1 MPGRDA
7 PGAKSRMPFTSQLLH
22 FLRRA
27 GTERSTARVIAEMF
41 QFVGEAF
48 TVERVSLHLAD
59 EETGGLEP
67 YVSQFAS
74 GRQDPELYDRWR
86 AFDIGS
92 TGLARRIGGGE
103 DTVLVEDPSAGDV
116 LPLRYVQMF
125 DVDPFLAVA
134 LRRRGRLEGL
144 LIIEGPVETLR
155 RRQDDA
161 AEFAGYLTLAL
172 ENARAFEREQE
183 RAAEAHA
190 LLEVVD
196 VLSRTTD
203 LVAVLAAVTRQCAEV
218 TGFERCSVFLVDP
231 DTNSLVPTM
240 SQFADGHADPAAWER
255 FRTTEVDLPI
265 AWEVI
270 RSGEPAAF
278 ERPEDHPDLIPP
290 EWLEP
295 FGIQTALYL
304 PLSAWGQR
312 FGVLCLDNRQRTD
325 ITKRQLR
332 ITQGVAAQ
340 GAVAIGVTRALDRER
355 AATAELGRV
364 NRAKDEFLSM
374 VSHEMR
380 TPLSSIH
387 GFADL
392 LDRRHDELDAE
403 ERREMARRIRANADR
418 QIELIDDLLSSD
430 RLANGAI
437 IADRRH
443 VQLRDLVVDTVDAF
457 DVDRSEVQIDVDE
470 DHDVLADPG
479 HVRQILTNLL
489 SNADRYGRPPFEI
502 SSVADADGGTVR
514 LRVRDRGA
522 GIPDEFVPHLFERFT
537 QADRDG
543 DSPGIGLGLSIARQ
557 MARANDGEVVHE
569 EVDDGACFALTL
581 PRFGRGRA

>member
-1 MPGRDA
+1 
-7 PGAKSRMPFTSQLLH
+7 MPFTSQLLH

-59 EETGGLEP
+59 PETGALAP
-67 YVSQFAS
+67 FVSQFAS
-74 GRQDPELYDRWR
+74 GKEDPALYERWR
-86 AFDIGS
+86 AFDMES
-92 TGLARRIGGGE
+92 TELTQQVRRGADVVLLEEPTASGGLPQGF
-103 DTVLVEDPSAGDV
+103 VET
-116 LPLRYVQMF
+116 F
-125 DVDPFLAVA
+125 DVGSFLAVA
-134 LRRRGRLEGL
+134 LRRPENLEGV
-144 LIIEGPVETLR
+144 LIIEGPVDTLR

-161 AEFAGYLTLAL
+161 AEFARYLTLAI

-183 RAAEAHA
+183 RTAEAHA

-203 LVAVLAAVTRQCAEV
+203 LVPVLTAVTRQCAKV

-231 DTNSLVPTM
+231 DTNTLVPTM
-240 SQFADGHADPAAWER
+240 SQFADGHSDPAAWER
-255 FRTTEVDLPI
+255 FRTTETDLPI

-278 ERPEDHPDLIPP
+278 ERPEDHPDLIPR
-290 EWLEP
+290 EWLDP
-295 FGIQTALYL
+295 FDIGTVLYL

-312 FGVLCLDNRQRTD
+312 FGVLELDNRERTD
-325 ITKRQLR
+325 ITDRQLR
-332 ITQGVAAQ
+332 IARVVAAQ
-340 GAVAIGVTRALDRER
+340 GAVAIGVSRALDRER
-355 AATAELGRV
+355 AAAAELERV

-374 VSHEMR
+374 ASHEMR

-392 LDRRHDELDAE
+392 LDKRHDELDAG
-403 ERREMARRIRANADR
+403 ERREMARRIRANAER

-430 RLANGAI
+430 RLASGAI
-437 IADRRH
+437 IVDRRH
-443 VQLRDLVVDTVDAF
+443 VQLRELTVDTVDTV
-457 DVDRSEVQIDVDE
+457 DVNGARVEIDVDGSHE
-470 DHDVLADPG
+470 VLADPG

-489 SNADRYGRPPFEI
+489 SNADRYGRPPFSI
-502 SSVADADGGTVR
+502 SSVADPDAGTVT
-514 LRVRDRGA
+514 LRVRDRGD
-522 GIPDEFVPHLFERFT
+522 GIPDEFLPHLFERFT
-537 QADRDG
+537 QAGQDE

-557 MARANDGEVVHE
+557 MALANDGDLVYEAE
-569 EVDDGACFALTL
+569 GDGACFALTL
-581 PRFGRGRA
+581 PQFGRGRV